1 MRKYNRA
8 AVLAIA
14 GSALVSTVAVG
25 ASFAPSTMA
34 AFTDTTS
41 STANSAAA
49 GTMQIDIV
57 DNGGAVKTNAV
68 IAVSNASPTM
78 APQQGTLSLKNSG
91 SLAASMRVKAVNLM
105 SSPGSSLDDVLKVV
119 VTNQLNEVV
128 YDGKISELSFLQS
141 NVPAMSTSIYTLKI
155 TWPDDPAVDDNPYQ
169 GATLTFDLTADAS
182 VIAGQ

>member
-41 STANSAAA
+41 SAANSAAA
-49 GTMQIDIV
+49 GTLQIDIV

-68 IAVSNASPTM
+68 IAVTNASPTM
-78 APQQGTLSLKNSG
+78 ATRSYPLSIKNSG
-91 SLAASMRVKAVNLM
+91 TLDASTRVRSVNLIG
-105 SSPGSSLDDVLKVV
+105 SSPSLDDVLEVQV
-119 VTNQLNEVV
+119 LNQLNQVV
-128 YDGKISELSFLQS
+128 YTGKISGLTFDSALL
-141 NVPAMSTSIYTLKI
+141 PASSTAIYTLKI

>member
-1 MRKYNRA
+1 MKKHNRG

-41 STANSAAA
+41 SAANSAAA
-49 GTMQIDIV
+49 GTLQIDIV

-68 IAVSNASPTM
+68 IAVTNASPTM
-78 APQQGTLSLKNSG
+78 ATRSYTLSLKNSG
-91 SLAASMRVKAVNLM
+91 TLAASMRVKAANLI
-105 SSPGSSLDDVLKVV
+105 PTGAASLDDVLKVQIFD
-119 VTNQLNEVV
+119 QLNNSV
-128 YDGKISELSFLQS
+128 YSGNISGIDFVHS
-141 NVPAMSTSIYTLKI
+141 NIAALATDTYTLKI